1 MLSLL
6 FLPGFYDALPPADQT
21 IIWISLPIPG
31 KLNRGLHLKGRMKDE
46 GDGEGRYLLSETER
60 DKGRSGRA
68 EEGRNRSRYLM
79 S

>member
-60 DKGRSGRA
+60 EGVEEQRREEIGRGI
-68 EEGRNRSRYLM
+68 
-79 S
+79 